1 MVHKEK
7 RHGLSVCLSVTH
19 DVVSLF
25 LSAAISVCVSHC
37 ESLHNRGGVRGCQ
50 ESNTQLT
57 NYNLKC
63 TLVACGYAGK
73 EEPIISARSLHPWR
87 RGVVVGSIRRMN
99 EVNLLWAHLVLVWV
113 TRFWT
118 GIPSRCVTD
127 QLGHLSLASLQGR

>member
-1 MVHKEK
+1 MTWF
-7 RHGLSVCLSVTH
+7 LFFCLPLFLFVCLT
-19 DVVSLF
+19 
-25 LSAAISVCVSHC
+25 VSHFTID
-37 ESLHNRGGVRGCQ
+37 GGVRGCQ

-73 EEPIISARSLHPWR
+73 EEPIKSERSIHPWC